1 MTRLAFYAVTISLLA
16 FSFSIAEDAPVPAAD
31 LLKAGD
37 EALAKKEFSVAADQF
52 SLFLEQNADH
62 AEALPVRLKL
72 ANALIAAGLP
82 LRASTTFEALL
93 REHPDSKEATQGR
106 FLLGKTLE
114 ARGDF
119 LRAIAQYKQ
128 YIVRH
133 SNEANVR
140 DLRLRI
146 PSIYEDVLGEWQD
159 ATREWLAFVKQYPQD
174 PKAAESL
181 EHAAW
186 LTEYRLKAQKDA
198 VDLYARV
205 VDEYPNFTGRQKAL
219 GRLAYLCEDGG
230 IRDYQRAVQE
240 YRNYIKWYPKADD
253 LYEKT
258 MRLAFTLRHRV
269 NQQANAV
276 DAYKAALLIKP
287 NPEVAYDLAYSL
299 YGAGDRKSA
308 VVSWKEFIAK
318 YPEDYR
324 VHSSWQ
330 LMRDRLWEL
339 GEKEETLKVAA
350 EVCQKYPT
358 DVSDHWIYGHRLRE
372 VQQYAKSN
380 EIFYKCEAILP
391 GYQSGYLY
399 ELIAANFMDL
409 KDLAGAEKA
418 LKAALL
424 KLPDD
429 PDVHVRVHWSLGTS
443 VYPAQT
449 KTPEAAKA
457 LEALCVKYPD
467 HAHWPNPDHSLPR
480 IESYYRTLQS
490 PTDAYEAFNRIYQ
503 AHPNSINARFAR
515 VFAIRALTEAKQY
528 DKAIAEAKA
537 MRDENMDDDP
547 WGWASVEYGV
557 ALGAKGDKL
566 AQLESFAIMPVIH
579 DRSEFGYSRR
589 YIDHYRGQLVNPIL
603 NEAKAKADD
612 PQSQLLA
619 GLCLHANGDLPGAA
633 KSYEALL
640 AKEDLEENL
649 KTIAQRARGEVLAL
663 QNRADDA
670 EPVLDDLKEPQLI
683 ALGNSYDRQNR
694 LHQALDV
701 FEALRKKK
709 PDDRYPQLRIAQMY
723 DRNRQFEKS
732 VDEYLSLLKKWPD
745 EKDNQQIRRRIND
758 ICFAEHFWDNQLRGR
773 ELSAQLYESQP
784 DPYIARSIY
793 YSYRHRTPVDH
804 KAALDWAL
812 KFANHP
818 DAEPGD
824 AGANLMD
831 AYHTVGQYEESAQ
844 FGQQWVG
851 KHRDHAYALDM
862 MYRTAEEFR
871 HTPERDRALPIFRM
885 LVSRWPES
893 NQALEA
899 TLRCYDIPGPHR
911 IPMLEQWMR
920 ANPDHYR
927 LAEFK
932 YRIGL
937 VHESEKRD
945 EEAIT
950 AYRDVWDNHRTKWA
964 ENMYCSWNIAE
975 IYRRQEKH
983 GEARKVYEEVIE
995 YFGANPHHQIRYA
1008 WIRLLEYY
1016 IKDKRPTAEIKEF
1029 CGRLLPA
1036 LADTYE
1042 IIMPLTSLAQIFEE
1056 EGDYLESAIAL
1067 QKLILLT
1074 PKNHDATWNQIKALV
1089 DKKMEAGRYGEAAML
1104 YRALA
1109 RSNPGY
1115 NKERIQE
1122 VEQAMGTALGKSGA
1136 GFEAIDSKLEEA
1148 GLLWGNVFA
1157 QAGEAELAW
1166 QKYLASK
1173 DLFPKYMHLIHPEF
1187 IKIVVGRMI
1196 HEKQIAH
1203 GINSCRLF
1211 MVKHMD
1217 NKNMPAQSK
1226 GEVQILLGDC
1236 YFRDERFDIARDE
1249 YATVVNIFDGT
1260 DAATDARFKIGQTLM
1275 AQKIYAKAEEVF
1287 ETLATT
1293 SRDEQII
1300 ARANLM
1306 LGILYHTMGEPK
1318 KAEDQFKTVLSLN
1331 PRHDTADEIIYR
1343 LGIVY
1348 HQRGRYKE
1356 ALDTLKLIGAYS
1368 GESKRQ
1374 VAPGSELRIRLSD
1387 RNLNLT
1393 RGATDVPM
1401 IVDVTNE
1408 DGTKGDTEK
1417 IFLTRSQAGA
1427 GLFVGGLYTALGE
1440 PKKNDNILQIS
1451 GTSTISY
1458 RYDPVFAQDFIMS
1471 EVDRSMEQVI
1481 KVASDAILE
1490 ASATEIKDEE
1500 MAEEVDPDMFNK
1512 QKGRDG
1518 LRLFRDETQLKPGN
1532 PMYLRVKDGDQD
1544 RTNASDIIEVMVT
1557 SASGDAVPVKLEE
1570 TGPHTGEFRGQV
1582 STALR
1587 PADTI
1592 ASDSAEG
1599 RDARFAIDGSR
1610 EASKAWVG
1618 RMDGRSPKWLAAD
1631 LKEVFKANKLSFHCG
1646 EGFQE
1651 DEDRRILRYDLLAS
1665 KNREVWDL
1673 IASHPM
1679 ENALIGAKVVW
1690 DPDGQYAGW
1699 GNKILEAN
1707 GNRESLWRGK
1717 EGLTEWV
1724 IDIDLGKSYDLA
1736 RTNLRPHDTAY
1747 EVRRY
1752 GLYVEK
1758 ETGEYPGQK
1767 REIDGWKSVYESEVL
1782 DSPKDDIHLFDPGQ
1796 AVGRYIRIVVKDKF
1810 HRYPEIG
1817 EFEISPRTKFEL
1829 VETEDKAGATI
1840 TFPTIETRFLKL
1852 VIREFRSDAPAIA
1865 ELKVFGP
1872 DDKQLLPPEV
1882 DVHKLATND
1891 ILEISPGDTIT
1902 AAYTDQKNIYP
1913 GEPNTLRESLSATFF
1928 NGTIKA
1934 VRHYFHEDENGNRHK
1949 EDFDVYRVEA
1959 GQRFIVQ
1966 ITEYDAD
1973 KTDGIDRVPFT
1984 VRTSSGAM
1992 LQLEATETEP
2002 YSGVFVK
2009 EVDTSAAEQP
2019 GAIFLKEGDS
2029 ILLTYWDEENTFP
2042 GNRTEREARLFENM
2056 PTRGMVLI
2064 ADEEIQYHRVPK
2076 YDPESVGQVK
2086 LLAPDKKLYI
2096 AVYDPDAA
2104 ADGNSKVKVNL
2115 KTRPGGAEFELEC
2128 EFRYHYYLPNGEYVW
2143 RQMWGGPEHK
2153 LPGLFI
2159 GQIDLML
2166 GDKES
2171 PAFKIEAF
2179 QFDDSESTAS
2189 KRKKETQ
2196 VPVLN
2201 AMGSDT
2207 ITAAYRDNAVPDNP
2221 LSEEREDLAR
2231 LITDA
2236 EFGFYDSEYEN
2247 LVETAHLG
2255 EKLHLYI
2262 SDADGDTSEALD
2274 ELSVLLQTNSGDKLT
2289 VKLRES
2295 LSHSGQFTLPLSL
2308 DPADPNPENDKLE
2321 AQFGTVIT
2329 ATYQDVQNTKGK
2341 DPVLLRVEIPV
2352 VTGTD
2357 GTLMA
2362 FSRKYP
2368 SGEIAVETE
2377 FKIGECH
2384 YYLGRALIENKEK
2397 KGGLRH
2403 LSEGQEILS
2412 ELIVHHPEAEYLDEA
2427 TYLLGNVA
2435 QERENYFSAIR
2446 TYRQVIMKWPDSPV
2460 APDAQY
2466 KTAMCLEKLG
2476 RFDDSCEEYV
2486 RLAYQ
2491 FPQSALV
2498 SDSMI
2503 RIGLY
2508 YFNRREYDK
2517 ASSVFERFVTKYPEH
2532 DQVEKVGFKQGLCY
2546 ILSGNFIQAGD
2557 HFKAFAE
2564 AHPSSDMKPAALY
2577 WSGDAYLKGNKA
2589 KDAYV
2594 QFKTVVWNFPEE
2606 KWAKYARGRLTAPV
2620 FDRISEDDSL
2630 K

>member
-1 MTRLAFYAVTISLLA
+1 MTRLAFHAVTVSFLTCS
-16 FSFSIAEDAPVPAAD
+16 FSFAEDAPASAAD

-37 EALAKKEFSVAADQF
+37 EAFAKKEFSVAADKF
-52 SLFLEQNADH
+52 SALLEKYAGH
-62 AEALPVRLKL
+62 AQAPSVQLKL
-72 ANALIAAGLP
+72 ADALIAAGLP

-93 REHPDSKEATQGR
+93 REHADSKEAVKGR

-133 SNEANVR
+133 PKEANVR

-146 PSIYEDVLGEWQD
+146 PAIYEDVLGKWPD
-159 ATREWLAFVKQYPQD
+159 ATREWLAFVKQHPAD

-181 EHAAW
+181 DHAAW
-186 LTEYRLKAQKDA
+186 LTEYRLRRQKEA
-198 VDLYARV
+198 VELYARV
-205 VDEYPNFTGRQKAL
+205 VKEYPNFTGRQKAQ

-240 YRNYIKWYPKADD
+240 YRNYIKWYPKAED

-269 NQQANAV
+269 NQQVNAV
-276 DAYKAALLIKP
+276 DAYKAALKIKP
-287 NPEVAYDLAYSL
+287 NPEVAYALAYSL
-299 YGAGDRKSA
+299 YGAGDRKNA

-318 YPEDYR
+318 YPEDHR
-324 VHSSWQ
+324 VHSAWQ

-339 GEKEETLKVAA
+339 TEKEETLKVAA
-350 EVCQKYPT
+350 EVCQKYPK
-358 DVSDHWIYGHRLRE
+358 DVGDHWIYAHRLRD
-372 VQQYAKSN
+372 VKQYAKSN
-380 EIFYKCEAILP
+380 ELFYKCEEILP

-399 ELIAANFMDL
+399 ELVAGNFLYLEDV
-409 KDLAGAEKA
+409 AGAENAVKA
-418 LKAALL
+418 SFQ
-424 KLPDD
+424 KLPGNA
-429 PDVHVRVHWSLGTS
+429 DVFVRGHWALGTS
-443 VYPAQT
+443 IYPKQK
-449 KTPEAAKA
+449 KTQEAAKA
-457 LEALCVKYPD
+457 LEALCVKFPD

-480 IESYYRTLQS
+480 IESYYRTLKS

-503 AHPNSINARFAR
+503 AHPNSKNARFAR
-515 VFAIRALTEAKQY
+515 VYAIRALTEAKQY

-557 ALGAKGDKL
+557 ALGAKGDTL
-566 AQLESFAIMPVIH
+566 GQLETFAIMPVIH
-579 DRSEFGYSRR
+579 DRSGFGYSKRN
-589 YIDHYRGQLVNPIL
+589 IDHYRAHVVNKLL

-612 PQSQLLA
+612 PQSQLIV
-619 GLCLHANGDLPGAA
+619 GLCLYANGDLAGAA
-633 KSYEALL
+633 KSYAALL
-640 AKEDLEENL
+640 AKEDLAANL
-649 KTIAQRARGEVLAL
+649 KAVAQRARGEVLAL
-663 QNRADDA
+663 QNRVDDA

-694 LHQALDV
+694 LSKALDV

-709 PDDRYPQLRIAQMY
+709 LDDRYPQLRIAQIY

-732 VDEYLSLLKKWPD
+732 IEEYLNLLKKWPD

-758 ICFAEHFWDNQLRGR
+758 LCFAEHFWDNQVKGR
-773 ELSAQLYESQP
+773 ELSAQLYQSHP
-784 DPYIARSIY
+784 DPYLARSIY
-793 YSYRHRTPVDH
+793 YSFRHRKTVDH
-804 KAALDWAL
+804 KIALEWA
-812 KFANHP
+812 KKYASHP

-824 AGANLMD
+824 AGIKLMD
-831 AYHTVGQYEESAQ
+831 AYHTVGKYEESAQ

-851 KHRDHAYALDM
+851 KHRQHANALDM

-871 HTPERDRALPIFRM
+871 HTPQRERALPIFRM

-911 IPMLEQWMR
+911 ISMLEQWVR

-927 LAEFK
+927 VAEFK

-937 VHESEKRD
+937 VHESEKRE
-945 EEAIT
+945 EEAIK

-983 GEARKVYEEVIE
+983 AEARKIYEEVIE
-995 YFGANPHHQIRYA
+995 YFGANRHHQIRYSWA
-1008 WIRLLEYY
+1008 RLLEYY
-1016 IKDKRPTAEIKEF
+1016 IKDERPKAEIKEF
-1029 CGRLLPA
+1029 CGRLLAA
-1036 LADTYE
+1036 LANTYE
-1042 IIMPLTSLAQIFEE
+1042 IIPPLTSLAQIFEE
-1056 EGDYLESAIAL
+1056 EGDYLESAIAM

-1089 DKKMEAGRYGEAAML
+1089 DKKMEDGRYGEAAML

-1109 RSNPGY
+1109 RHNTGY
-1115 NKERIQE
+1115 KKERVQE

-1136 GFEAIDSKLEEA
+1136 GFAAIDSKLEEA

-1157 QAGEAELAW
+1157 QAGEEELAW
-1166 QKYLASK
+1166 QKYLASEN
-1173 DLFPKYMHLIHPEF
+1173 LFKKYMHLIHPAF

-1196 HEKQIAH
+1196 FEKKIAH
-1203 GINSCRLF
+1203 GIDFCRLF

-1217 NKNMPAQSK
+1217 NKNMLSQSK

-1260 DAATDARFKIGQTLM
+1260 DAAIDARFKIGQTLM
-1275 AQKIYAKAEEVF
+1275 AQKIYAKAEEIF

-1293 SRDEQII
+1293 SRKEQVI

-1306 LGILYHTMGEPK
+1306 LGVLYHTMGEPK
-1318 KAEDQFKTVLSLN
+1318 KAEEQFKTVLALN

-1374 VAPGSELRIRLSD
+1374 VAPGTELRIRLSD

-1393 RGATDVPM
+1393 RGAADVP
-1401 IVDVTNE
+1401 ILVEVTDE
-1408 DGTKGDTEK
+1408 DGSKGDIEK

-1451 GTSTISY
+1451 GTSIVSY
-1458 RYDPVFAQDFIMS
+1458 RYDPVFAQDFILS
-1471 EVDRSMEQVI
+1471 EDDRGMEQVI
-1481 KVASDAILE
+1481 KVAADAILE
-1490 ASATEIKDEE
+1490 ASATEIKDEDE
-1500 MAEEVDPDMFNK
+1500 TDEIDPDMFNK
-1512 QKGRDG
+1512 EKGRDG
-1518 LRLFRDETQLKPGN
+1518 VRLFRDETQLKPGN
-1532 PMYLRVKDGDQD
+1532 PLYLRVRDGDRD
-1544 RTNASDIIEVMVT
+1544 RTNATDTIEVMVT

-1587 PADTI
+1587 PADAL

-1618 RMDGRSPKWLAAD
+1618 RMDGRAPKWIAAD
-1631 LKEVFKANKLSFHCG
+1631 LKEVFKANKLSFHRG
-1646 EGFQE
+1646 EGFKE

-1665 KNREVWDL
+1665 KNREEWDL

-1690 DPDGQYAGW
+1690 DPDGQYANW

-1707 GNRESLWRGK
+1707 GDRESRWRGK

-1724 IDIDLGKSYDLA
+1724 IDIDLGKTHDIG
-1736 RTNLRPHDTAY
+1736 RTNLRPHDKAY

-1752 GLYVEK
+1752 SLYVEK
-1758 ETGEYPGQK
+1758 EAGEYPGQK
-1767 REIDGWKSVYESEVL
+1767 RDIDGWKSVYESEAL
-1782 DSPKDDIHLFDPGQ
+1782 NTPKDDIHLFEPGQ

-1852 VIREFRSDAPAIA
+1852 VIREFKNDAPAIA

-1872 DDKQLLPPEV
+1872 EDKQLLPPDI
-1882 DVHKLATND
+1882 DVHQLATNN
-1891 ILEISPGDTIT
+1891 ILEISPGDTLT
-1902 AAYTDQKNIYP
+1902 AAYADQKNIYP
-1913 GEPNTLRESLSATFF
+1913 GEPNILRESLSATFF

-1934 VRHYFHEDENGNRHK
+1934 VRHYFHEDDNGNRHK

-1959 GQRFIVQ
+1959 GERFIVQ

-1973 KTDGIDRVPFT
+1973 KTDDIDRVPFT
-1984 VRTSSGAM
+1984 ARTSSGAI
-1992 LQLEATETEP
+1992 LKLEATETGP

-2009 EVDTSAAEQP
+2009 EVDTSADEQA
-2019 GAIFLKEGDS
+2019 GALFLKEGDS
-2029 ILLTYWDEENTFP
+2029 ILLSYWDEENTFP
-2042 GNRTEREARLFENM
+2042 GNRTERQARLFENV

-2064 ADEEIQYHRVPK
+2064 SVEEIEYHRIPK
-2076 YDPESVGQVK
+2076 YDPESIGQVK
-2086 LLAPDKKLYI
+2086 LLAPEMKLYL

-2104 ADGNSKVKVNL
+2104 TDGNSKIKVKL
-2115 KTRPGGAEFELEC
+2115 KTSPGNAEVEVEC
-2128 EFRYHYYLPNGEYVW
+2128 EFRYHYYRPNWEHEW

-2159 GQIDLML
+2159 GQIELAL
-2166 GDKES
+2166 GDKDS

-2179 QFDDSESTAS
+2179 QFEDSQTKS
-2189 KRKKETQ
+2189 KKKKETTQ

-2207 ITAAYRDNAVPDNP
+2207 ITVVYIDNAVPDNP

-2236 EFGFYDSEYEN
+2236 EFGFYDSEYEEII
-2247 LVETAHLG
+2247 ETAHLG
-2255 EKLHLYI
+2255 EKLHLFI
-2262 SDADGDTSEALD
+2262 SDADGDTSETRD
-2274 ELSVLLQTNSGDKLT
+2274 ELSVLLQTNKGDKLT
-2289 VKLRES
+2289 VKLRET
-2295 LSHSGQFTLPLSL
+2295 LSHSGQFTLPLAL
-2308 DPADPNPENDKLE
+2308 EPTDPNPDNDKLE
-2321 AQFGTVIT
+2321 AQFGTLIT
-2329 ATYQDVQNTKGK
+2329 ATYQDVKNTKVK
-2341 DPVLLRVEIPV
+2341 DSILLKVEIPV

-2368 SGEIAVETE
+2368 DGEIAVETE

-2384 YYLGRALIENKEK
+2384 YYLGRALIKNKEK

-2412 ELIVHHPEAEYLDEA
+2412 ELIVHHPDAEYLDEA

-2435 QERENYFSAIR
+2435 QERESYFNAIR
-2446 TYRQVIMKWPDSPV
+2446 TYRQVIMKWPESPV
-2460 APDAQY
+2460 AADAQY

-2508 YFNRREYDK
+2508 YFKRREYDK
-2517 ASSVFERFVTKYPEH
+2517 ASSVFERFVSKYPDH
-2532 DQVEKVGFKQGLCY
+2532 NQVEKVGFKQGLCY
-2546 ILSGNFIQAGD
+2546 ILSGSFIQAGD

-2589 KDAYV
+2589 KEAYV
-2594 QFKTVVWNFPEE
+2594 QFKTVVWKFPEE

-2630 K
+2630 R